1 MEQSRRKMCVAGY
14 VPVGVEADTVALVR
28 AFPDEPRVVLVTGGN
43 RGIGAAIANRFA
55 QAGDRVVV
63 GHRTNLP
70 PNFSDRIVSINLDV
84 TDPRTLDEAF
94 AAIEAELGP
103 VEVLVA
109 NAGITRDNLIL
120 RMSDEDFDAVS
131 DTNFGGAFKTAK
143 RAAKGM
149 LKLKRGKIIFI
160 GSVVGLLGSAGQSNY
175 AATKSALIGLAR
187 SLARELGSRSI
198 TANVIAPGFVETDMT
213 NALSDARKSEI
224 ASAIPL
230 GRFAAPDEIAEV
242 AYFLASPGA
251 NYISGAVIPVD
262 GGLGM
267 GH

>member
-1 MEQSRRKMCVAGY
+1 MNQQ
-14 VPVGVEADTVALVR
+14 VELDSNKS
-28 AFPDEPRVVLVTGGN
+28 RVVLVTGGN
-43 RGIGAAIANRFA
+43 RGIGAAIAERFA

-63 GHRTNLP
+63 GHRTSAP
-70 PNFSDRIVSINLDV
+70 ADFSQRIVSVNIDV
-84 TDPRTLDEAF
+84 TDSQTLDEAF
-94 AAIEAELGP
+94 ALIEKELGP
-103 VEVLVA
+103 VEVLIA

-120 RMSDEDFDAVS
+120 RMSDEDFDEVNE
-131 DTNFGGAFKTAK
+131 TNFGGAFKCAK

-149 LKLKRGKIIFI
+149 LKLKRGRLIFI

-175 AATKSALIGLAR
+175 AATKSGLIGLAR

-213 NALSDARKSEI
+213 HALSDERKSQI
-224 ASAIPL
+224 AAAIPL
-230 GRFAAPDEIAEV
+230 GRFAIADEIAGV
-242 AYFLASPGA
+242 AFFLASSDAG
-251 NYISGAVIPVD
+251 YISGAVIPVD

>member
-1 MEQSRRKMCVAGY
+1 VNQQ
-14 VPVGVEADTVALVR
+14 VELDS
-28 AFPDEPRVVLVTGGN
+28 DKSRVVLVTGGN
-43 RGIGAAIANRFA
+43 RGIGAAIAERFA

-63 GHRTNLP
+63 GHRTSAP
-70 PNFSDRIVSINLDV
+70 ADFSQRIVSVNIDV
-84 TDPRTLDEAF
+84 TDSQTLDEAF
-94 AAIEAELGP
+94 ALIEKELGP
-103 VEVLVA
+103 VEVLIA

-120 RMSDEDFDAVS
+120 RMSDEDFDEVNE
-131 DTNFGGAFKTAK
+131 TNFGGAFKCAK

-149 LKLKRGKIIFI
+149 LKLKRGRLIFI

-175 AATKSALIGLAR
+175 AATKSGLIGLAR

-213 NALSDARKSEI
+213 HALSDERKSQI
-224 ASAIPL
+224 AAAIPL
-230 GRFAAPDEIAEV
+230 GRFAIADEIAGV
-242 AYFLASPGA
+242 AFFLASSDAG
-251 NYISGAVIPVD
+251 YISGAVIPVD

>member
-1 MEQSRRKMCVAGY
+1 MNQQ
-14 VPVGVEADTVALVR
+14 VELDS
-28 AFPDEPRVVLVTGGN
+28 DKSRVVLVTGGN
-43 RGIGAAIANRFA
+43 RGIGAAIAERFA

-63 GHRTNLP
+63 GHRTSAP
-70 PNFSDRIVSINLDV
+70 ADFSQRIVSVNIDV
-84 TDPRTLDEAF
+84 TDSQTLDEAF
-94 AAIEAELGP
+94 ALIEKELGP
-103 VEVLVA
+103 VEVLIA

-120 RMSDEDFDAVS
+120 RMSDEDFDEVNE
-131 DTNFGGAFKTAK
+131 TNFGGAFKCAK

-149 LKLKRGKIIFI
+149 LKLKRGRLIFI

-175 AATKSALIGLAR
+175 AATKSGLIGLAR

-213 NALSDARKSEI
+213 HALSDERKSQI
-224 ASAIPL
+224 AAAIPL
-230 GRFAAPDEIAEV
+230 GRFAIADEIAGV
-242 AYFLASPGA
+242 AFFLASSDAG
-251 NYISGAVIPVD
+251 YISGAVIPVD